1 VCCFRVLM
9 LVLELSFDWDDTSLP
24 VSQVVVVHCSCFLVC
39 VSLCLFFSSSSSF
52 VLSLV
57 FLSHLCFFSK
67 LFLYCSSSSL
77 FVLICVSC
85 FCRYTAPIVGTSCIA
100 SCILVCL
107 LPSTHYLTY
116 FPTRAF
122 SLVFLGCESVFTKL
136 VFSVSSTR

>member
-1 VCCFRVLM
+1 M

-57 FLSHLCFFSK
+57 FLSHQCFFSK

-85 FCRYTAPIVGTSCIA
+85 FCRYTAPIVGTSCIVLH
-100 SCILVCL
+100 SCFL
-107 LPSTHYLTY
+107 LPSSHYLTVGQRCTGDRY
-116 FPTRAF
+116 HCTQDT
-122 SLVFLGCESVFTKL
+122 LHMVQ
-136 VFSVSSTR
+136 